1 MVYLLPMT
9 YGVSLQAIHALCPA
23 TQSPNNLSL
32 YLYTTFKIFLL
43 REIVK
48 NPRKTRLFPMS

>member
-9 YGVSLQAIHALCPA
+9 YGVSLQAIHALRPA
-23 TQSPNNLSL
+23 MQSTNNLSL